1 MVCSISC
8 SISAIFLIGM
18 IFFYNRTGQSKI
30 VKHYKGKLPTNLQK
44 LYEKITDERKLISY
58 HGYILGVALSL
69 LFLFYNIKIKHTPL
83 KNMHVICIVMSI
95 SFITNYFY
103 YILSPKSAWMLNH
116 VNDKEQVVAW
126 LQMYREMSLNYHLGL
141 ALGIIAVGIFS
152 FAFRCV

>member
-30 VKHYKGKLPTNLQK
+30 VKHYKEKLPTNLQK
-44 LYEKITDERKLISY
+44 LYEKITEERRSISY
-58 HGYILGVALSL
+58 QGYILGVALSL
-69 LFLFYNIKIKHTPL
+69 LFLFYNVKIKHTPL

-103 YILSPKSAWMLNH
+103 YIFRLLN
-116 VNDKEQVVAW
+116 
-126 LQMYREMSLNYHLGL
+126 SFLNL
-141 ALGIIAVGIFS
+141 I
-152 FAFRCV
+152 